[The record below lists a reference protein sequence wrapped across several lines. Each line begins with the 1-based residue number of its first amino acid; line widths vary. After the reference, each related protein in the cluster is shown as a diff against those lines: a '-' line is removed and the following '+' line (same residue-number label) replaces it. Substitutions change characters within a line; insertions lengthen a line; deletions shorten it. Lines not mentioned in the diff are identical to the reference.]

1 MSNHLVSGLLGASD
15 PGRQFIETSHGSV
28 LSYGDF
34 AALSGQFAGALE
46 RSGVKPGDRVAV
58 QVEKSV
64 AALALYLACVRAGA
78 VFLPLNTAYT
88 RTELDYF
95 IADAEP
101 RLLVVDPARLAGLA
115 DLATVPGVPR
125 VETLGVAGEG
135 SLAEAAAGCDP
146 SFEDRPRAPDDLAA
160 ILYTSGT
167 TGRSKGAMLTHD
179 NLLSNALTLR
189 VAWRFTRDDVLLHVL
204 PIFHTHGLF
213 VATNTIMAAGAAM
226 LFLPR
231 FDPKAV
237 VGMLPRVTTMMGV
250 PTLYVR
256 LLAEPG
262 LAEAAR
268 GIRLFTS
275 GSAPL
280 LPETH
285 EAFTRLTGH
294 AILERYGMTETN
306 MNTSNPYEG
315 PRVPGRVGPPLPGVA
330 VRVTNRETGAPLPTG
345 ETGMIEIRGPNVFA
359 GYWRN
364 PEKTAAEFTADGFF
378 VSGDLGSFD
387 ASGSLAI
394 VGRAKD
400 LVISGGYNVYPREV
414 EEAIDSLPGV
424 QESAVIGLPDPDL
437 GEVVAAVVVRAPGAT
452 IGEAELLAVLTE
464 RLARFKRP
472 RKVFFVE
479 DLPRNAMGKVQKAAL
494 REQFGVPA

>member
-1 MSNHLVSGLLGASD
+1 MSNHLVSGLLGAID
-15 PGRQFIETSHGSV
+15 PGRTFLEASDGGV
-28 LSYGDF
+28 LTYGDF
-34 AALSGQFAGALE
+34 AALAGRFAGALDNI
-46 RSGVKPGDRVAV
+46 GVVPGDRVAV

-64 AALALYLACVRAGA
+64 AALALYLGCVRAGA
-78 VFLPLNTAYT
+78 IFLPLNTAYT

-101 RLLVVDPARLAGLA
+101 RLLVVDPARQAGLA
-115 DLATVPGVPR
+115 DLATVPGGLR
-125 VETLGVAGEG
+125 VETLGAAGEG
-135 SLAEAAAGCDP
+135 SLAEAAAGCDA

-189 VAWRFTRDDVLLHVL
+189 DAWRFTRDDVLLHVL

-213 VATNTIMAAGAAM
+213 VATNTVMTAGAAM

-231 FDPKAV
+231 FDAKAV
-237 VGMLPRVTTMMGV
+237 VGLLPRVSTMMGV

-256 LLAEPG
+256 LLAEAG

-280 LPETH
+280 LSDTH

-330 VRVTNRETGAPLPTG
+330 VRVTDRETGAPLP
-345 ETGMIEIRGPNVFA
+345 
-359 GYWRN
+359 
-364 PEKTAAEFTADGFF
+364 
-378 VSGDLGSFD
+378 
-387 ASGSLAI
+387 
-394 VGRAKD
+394 
-400 LVISGGYNVYPREV
+400 
-414 EEAIDSLPGV
+414 
-424 QESAVIGLPDPDL
+424 
-437 GEVVAAVVVRAPGAT
+437 
-452 IGEAELLAVLTE
+452 
-464 RLARFKRP
+464 
-472 RKVFFVE
+472 
-479 DLPRNAMGKVQKAAL
+479 
-494 REQFGVPA
+494 